1 MQLQTILYNLVIRI
15 GVPTSIILL
24 FQLVAEGTEVG
35 AGKVMDCKMDK
46 HNYSKHACIS
56 NTTFLFSPSSFGC
69 FDLIKFGRVSS
80 NFQGCFGS

>member
-15 GVPTSIILL
+15 GVPTSITLL

-35 AGKVMDCKMDK
+35 QGRVMDCKMDK

-56 NTTFLFSPSSFGC
+56 NTIFPFFPPPLLGALT
-69 FDLIKFGRVSS
+69 
-80 NFQGCFGS
+80 